1 MKVILHVGAHRTGTT
16 SFQSYMRDHADDL
29 LEQGIGFWGPNRTR
43 KSVFPGLF
51 RETTLGR
58 VEKTTDRAFGRVAMH
73 LQQAADHDL
82 THLLV
87 SDENMLGTARQNLR
101 SCQLYPAVGE
111 RMARVHAAFDGRIDR
126 VILSLRSQ
134 DHWWASATAMTVG
147 RGHPVPSAQRLEEIA
162 ADPRSWRDVIVDL
175 ACALPDVDIHV
186 MPFEQ
191 HMGRPY
197 DILEQA
203 IDRSAPRDTKNH
215 WLNRAPDL
223 AQLRRLMVE
232 QRGDLDAIPQ
242 GQGRMQPFSPEQ
254 IVQLRDAYADDMGW
268 LMAGADGLAKLITNP
283 TRREI
288 GNTLRTG
295 ALTEGLGHDIGQEQ
309 LARPG

>member
-1 MKVILHVGAHRTGTT
+1 
-16 SFQSYMRDHADDL
+16 
-29 LEQGIGFWGPNRTR
+29 
-43 KSVFPGLF
+43 
-51 RETTLGR
+51 
-58 VEKTTDRAFGRVAMH
+58 
-73 LQQAADHDL
+73 
-82 THLLV
+82 
-87 SDENMLGTARQNLR
+87 
-101 SCQLYPAVGE
+101 
-111 RMARVHAAFDGRIDR
+111 
-126 VILSLRSQ
+126 
-134 DHWWASATAMTVG
+134 
-147 RGHPVPSAQRLEEIA
+147 
-162 ADPRSWRDVIVDL
+162 
-175 ACALPDVDIHV
+175 

-203 IDRSAPRDTKNH
+203 IDRPAPRDTKNH

-223 AQLRRLMVE
+223 SQLRRLMVE

-242 GQGRMQPFSPEQ
+242 RQGRMQPFSPEQ
-254 IVQLRDAYADDMGW
+254 IAQLRDAYADDMGW